1 MGKGKK
7 RCCLD
12 MSKPVPTIFDPS
24 PHVSSSTSALKAP
37 IRIPRKSRKKRNVF
51 ADEYVEFVNNDKIMK
66 FESIDETLA
75 PPGYAIAKHEVHIVL
90 YKVERNELSIP
101 QVTECIVI
109 DDKLHV
115 KLYYKGCPV
124 PLPKWFHHG
133 HLSTCKIILQRL
145 SSTFTKMVPPWAL
158 VKEKYARKLISRLW
172 FDKIKQYLMN

>member
-1 MGKGKK
+1 MGEGKK
-7 RCCLD
+7 KCGLY
-12 MSKPVPTIFDPS
+12 MSMKPVPTIFNPS
-24 PHVSSSTSALKAP
+24 THASSNTSALKAL
-37 IRIPRKSRKKRNVF
+37 KKRNVF

-145 SSTFTKMVPPWAL
+145 SSTFTKMVPPWPL

-172 FDKIKQYLMN
+172 FVKIKQYLMN